1 MKGWGVVLV
10 VAVFVALLSVGVT
23 YWWMSERQ
31 PVTEE
36 FEVEEEPTRVATL
49 DLAINNS
56 AFANFSTAIDANGSV
71 STETSKGATITIWNN
86 DTQDSLPLII
96 SMYNTINGR
105 EGLPDALQNIDG
117 LDIKLTYQNGIAT
130 VTKYLVRDGEIQ
142 TKGIS
147 IGSLEQDAYTQITLT
162 VTVGECTNEYVDGAS
177 YTCTV
182 YVIQGNS
189 YDDIDFT
196 FTT

>member
-1 MKGWGVVLV
+1 MKGWGVLLV
-10 VAVFVALLSVGVT
+10 ACVFVALLSAGVT
-23 YWWMSERQ
+23 YWWVSEKQ

-36 FEVEEEPTRVATL
+36 FEVEEQPTRTATL

-56 AFANFSTAIDANGSV
+56 EFANFSSVIDANGSV
-71 STETSKGATITIWNN
+71 STETSKSATITIWNN
-86 DTQDSLPLII
+86 DTQDSLPLTI

-117 LDIKLTYQNGIAT
+117 LDIKLTYQNGIQT
-130 VTKYLVRDGEIQ
+130 ITKYLVKDGEIQ
-142 TKGIS
+142 TKGVS
-147 IGSLEQDAYTQITLT
+147 IGSLEQDAYTTITLT

>member
-1 MKGWGVVLV
+1 MKGWGVLLV
-10 VAVFVALLSVGVT
+10 ACVFVALLSAGVT
-23 YWWMSERQ
+23 YWWVSEKQ

-36 FEVEEEPTRVATL
+36 FEVEEQPTRTATL

-56 AFANFSTAIDANGSV
+56 EFANFSSVIDANGSV
-71 STETSKGATITIWNN
+71 SSETSKSATITIWNN
-86 DTQDSLPLII
+86 DTQDSLPLTI

-105 EGLPDALQNIDG
+105 EGLPEALQNIDG
-117 LDIKLTYQNGIAT
+117 LDIKLTYQNGIQT
-130 VTKYLVRDGEIQ
+130 ITKYLVKDGEIQ
-142 TKGIS
+142 TKGVS
-147 IGSLEQDAYTQITLT
+147 IGSLEQDAYTTITLT

>member
-1 MKGWGVVLV
+1 MKGWGVLLV
-10 VAVFVALLSVGVT
+10 ACVFVALLSAGVT
-23 YWWMSERQ
+23 YWWVSEKQ

-36 FEVEEEPTRVATL
+36 FEVEEQPTRIATL

-56 AFANFSTAIDANGSV
+56 EFANFSSVIDANGSV
-71 STETSKGATITIWNN
+71 STETSKSATITIWNN
-86 DTQDSLPLII
+86 DTQDSLPLTI

-105 EGLPDALQNIDG
+105 EGLPEALQNIDG
-117 LDIKLTYQNGIAT
+117 LDIKLTYQNGIQT
-130 VTKYLVRDGEIQ
+130 ITKYLVKDGEIQ
-142 TKGIS
+142 TKGVS
-147 IGSLEQDAYTQITLT
+147 IGSLEQDAYTTITLT

>member
-1 MKGWGVVLV
+1 MKGWGVLLV
-10 VAVFVALLSVGVT
+10 ACVFVALLSAGVT
-23 YWWMSERQ
+23 YWWVSEKQ

-36 FEVEEEPTRVATL
+36 FEVEEQPTRTATL
-49 DLAINNS
+49 DLVINNS
-56 AFANFSTAIDANGSV
+56 EFANFSTVIDANGSV
-71 STETSKGATITIWNN
+71 STETSKSATITIWNN
-86 DTQDSLPLII
+86 DTQDSLPLTI

-105 EGLPDALQNIDG
+105 EGLPEALQNIDG
-117 LDIKLTYQNGIAT
+117 LDIKLTYQNGIQT
-130 VTKYLVRDGEIQ
+130 ITKYLVKDGEIQ
-142 TKGIS
+142 TKGVS
-147 IGSLEQDAYTQITLT
+147 IGSLEQDAYTTITLT

>member
-1 MKGWGVVLV
+1 MKGWGVLLV
-10 VAVFVALLSVGVT
+10 ACVFVALLSAGVT
-23 YWWMSERQ
+23 YWWVSERQ

-36 FEVEEEPTRVATL
+36 FEVEEQPTRVATL

-71 STETSKGATITIWNN
+71 STETSKSATITIWNN
-86 DTQDSLPLII
+86 DTEDSLPLTI

-142 TKGIS
+142 TKGVS
-147 IGSLEQDAYTQITLT
+147 IGSLEQDAYTTVTLT

>member
-1 MKGWGVVLV
+1 MKGWGVLLV
-10 VAVFVALLSVGVT
+10 ACVFVALLSAGVT
-23 YWWMSERQ
+23 YWWVSEKQ

-36 FEVEEEPTRVATL
+36 FEVEEQPTRTATL

-56 AFANFSTAIDANGSV
+56 EFANFSSVIDANGSV
-71 STETSKGATITIWNN
+71 SSETSKSATITIWNN
-86 DTQDSLPLII
+86 DTQDSLPLTI

-117 LDIKLTYQNGIAT
+117 LDIKLTYQNGIQT
-130 VTKYLVRDGEIQ
+130 ITKYLVKDGEIQ
-142 TKGIS
+142 TKGVS
-147 IGSLEQDAYTQITLT
+147 IGSLEQDAYTTITLT

>member
-1 MKGWGVVLV
+1 MKGWGVLLV
-10 VAVFVALLSVGVT
+10 VGVFCLLLGAGIG
-23 YWWMSERQ
+23 YWWVSEKQ

-36 FEVEEEPTRVATL
+36 FEVEEQPTRVATL

-56 AFANFSTAIDANGSV
+56 AFANFSTVIDANGSV
-71 STETSKGATITIWNN
+71 STETSKSATITIWNN
-86 DTQDSLPLII
+86 DTEDSLPLII
-96 SMYNTINGR
+96 SMYNTINGK

-130 VTKYLVRDGEIQ
+130 VTKYLVKDGEIQ